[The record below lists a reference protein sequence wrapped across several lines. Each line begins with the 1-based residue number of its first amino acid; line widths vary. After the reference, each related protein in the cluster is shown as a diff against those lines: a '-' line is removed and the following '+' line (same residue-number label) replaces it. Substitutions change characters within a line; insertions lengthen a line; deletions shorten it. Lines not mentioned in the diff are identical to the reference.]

1 MGKVQKYVM
10 YRLRSAYHK
19 IQNEFISRYRID
31 VQKYFMYR
39 QLSAYHK
46 IQNEVISRCR
56 MRFDTKVV
64 NKIEKKTY
72 CYVQKYFMSILQ

>member
-1 MGKVQKYVM
+1 MIVFYDYCRRIAYHEILNKFISIYGIDLQKYFM
-10 YRLRSAYHK
+10 YRQRSAYHE
-19 IQNEFISRYRID
+19 IQNEFISR
-31 VQKYFMYR
+31 
-39 QLSAYHK
+39 
-46 IQNEVISRCR
+46 CG